1 MKGFSRKLAGSP
13 SIVVAG
19 VVLSLILIG
28 FVFSYRFFDW
38 SMAQTVNEGQNLG
51 NRVVH
56 LGRNLLFKIESG
68 KNLQKFFVLSDRNI
82 CTAVPAPESFQRG
95 RHALWPQVLA
105 RRLFSVRSAARRLAF
120 VVLGSYLYVQ
130 KLHVRR
136 HAERK
141 RSEFEFWFSRYLPQ
155 RPCGK

>member
-38 SMAQTVNEGQNLG
+38 SMAQTVNEGQNFG

-68 KNLQKFFVLSDRNI
+68 KNLQSVLSCRI
-82 CTAVPAPESFQRG
+82 GILYSRASSRIFSARAPRPLVTSLGAASF
-95 RHALWPQVLA
+95 
-105 RRLFSVRSAARRLAF
+105 F
-120 VVLGSYLYVQ
+120 GS
-130 KLHVRR
+130 
-136 HAERK
+136 
-141 RSEFEFWFSRYLPQ
+141 
-155 RPCGK
+155 